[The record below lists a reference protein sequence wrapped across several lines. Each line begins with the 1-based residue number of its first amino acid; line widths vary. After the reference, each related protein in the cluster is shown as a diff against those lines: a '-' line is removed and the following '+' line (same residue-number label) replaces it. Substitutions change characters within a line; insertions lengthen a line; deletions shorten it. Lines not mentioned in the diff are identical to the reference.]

1 MATRKTKGKTPS
13 QVPAWLWLTTG
24 TLLGALVMFLMQLT
38 KLDPEE
44 SRAIQRQTIMA
55 SNEFKETRF
64 EFYKLLKESEVK
76 VPERKEAFKPKP
88 KENVHYLLQVASF
101 KSISDAEEARAEL
114 VLLNFNARI
123 EKADVRKGE
132 TWHRVLV
139 GPFET
144 RSTLQKARSTLL
156 SNRYEAL
163 TLTRKL
169 GG

>member
-1 MATRKTKGKTPS
+1 MATRKTKAQPPS

-64 EFYKLLKESEVK
+64 EFYNLLKESEVK
-76 VPERKEAFKPKP
+76 VPERKEEFKPKP

-101 KSISDAEEARAEL
+101 KNITDAEE
-114 VLLNFNARI
+114 
-123 EKADVRKGE
+123 
-132 TWHRVLV
+132 
-139 GPFET
+139 
-144 RSTLQKARSTLL
+144 
-156 SNRYEAL
+156 
-163 TLTRKL
+163 
-169 GG
+169 